1 MSSQN
6 KIRMITSILIGFV
19 FVINIQAGF
28 DFYFNPDK
36 FTAAYE
42 LSGVPGD
49 ISVAGVG
56 LLFLMWN
63 VPYAFA
69 LWNPFRNKISLV
81 QATIMQLIGVIGET
95 ALLFRFSPQAHPLL
109 ASSIRRFIYFDSA
122 GLLLIMLAT
131 LLVYRN
137 LKKQR
142 GV

>member
-6 KIRMITSILIGFV
+6 KISVIASILIGIV

-28 DFYFNPDK
+28 DFYFNPGK

-42 LSGVPGD
+42 LSGVPGEL
-49 ISVAGVG
+49 SVAGVG

-69 LWNPFRNKISLV
+69 LWNPFKNKISLV

-95 ALLFRFSPQAHPLL
+95 ALLFRFSNQAHPIL
-109 ASSIRRFIYFDSA
+109 ASSIKRFIYFDSA
-122 GLLLIMLAT
+122 GLLLLVLAIW
-131 LLVYRN
+131 LVYRN